1 MSGHAAGNGASGAA
15 HDRLCVDVAVVG
27 RGAVGAAAALA
38 AARAGWSTALIG
50 RHGTAQASTP
60 VDPWDLRVFALS
72 PLARTLLD
80 SIGVWPLLDAARVAP
95 VHDMRVWPVF
105 ASRAD
110 ELHFSAYESCIDA
123 LAWIVEQRNL
133 MQALERALGATPVQ
147 IIDAGFAS
155 FASFSGSAFA
165 GSGSRPSLPATED
178 PGAPA
183 QPSRSPSGVRE
194 LLLDDGRRVEARLVI
209 GADGALSPVR
219 AAAGIRHTLSEYP
232 QRALVAHFDT
242 ALSHRDGAYQW
253 FGEDGILALLPLP
266 AEPRGY
272 APLSADGGRSRAH
285 PDSASAGTAAPA
297 KARRV
302 SSPVGRVSIVWSAP
316 GALADE
322 LQALAPEDLAA
333 RVERASG
340 SLLGA
345 MTPISRV
352 QQFPLRLIRVSSMT
366 AGRVALAGD
375 AAHVVHPLAGQGMNL
390 GFGDV
395 AELARILGAR
405 DAVDDPG
412 DGRFLH
418 RYERR
423 RAEPVAAMRFT
434 TDALQRLF
442 DHHHPPVPAPLDR
455 LARAAVRTGWR
466 VVAHSHLMRTLL
478 IGRAVR

>member
-15 HDRLCVDVAVVG
+15 QDRLRVDVAVVG
-27 RGAVGAAAALA
+27 HGAVGAAAALA
-38 AARAGWSTALIG
+38 AAHAGWSTALIG
-50 RHGTAQASTP
+50 RHDAAEVSTP
-60 VDPWDLRVFALS
+60 VDLWDLRVFALS

-105 ASRAD
+105 ASHAD

-133 MQALERALGATPVQ
+133 MQALERALGAAPVQ
-147 IIDAGFAS
+147 IIDAGFV
-155 FASFSGSAFA
+155 SFSESAFA
-165 GSGSRPSLPATED
+165 GSGSPPLVPSTED
-178 PGAPA
+178 PGAPV

-253 FGEDGILALLPLP
+253 FGKDGILALLPLP
-266 AEPRGY
+266 AQPHGRT
-272 APLSADGGRSRAH
+272 PSSADGGGSGAR
-285 PDSASAGTAAPA
+285 PDSASAGTAASA
-297 KARRV
+297 GSRRLP
-302 SSPVGRVSIVWSAP
+302 SSVGRVSIVWSAP
-316 GALADE
+316 RALADE

-333 RVERASG
+333 RVQRASG

-352 QQFPLRLIRVSSMT
+352 RQFPLRLIRVSSMT

-405 DAVDDPG
+405 DVVDDPG
-412 DGRFLH
+412 DGRLLH

-466 VVAHSHLMRTLL
+466 VVTHSHLMRTLL